1 MFAEGALTAARAS
14 QRRLMT
20 ETIVVTVTGAP
31 VWDEDAQESVATT
44 TEVYEGIARAA
55 TFGASSPTV
64 PTVAT
69 DGRVVTPSQ
78 VAITVPW
85 DAPTLPKS
93 AEIHVTA
100 STVSNPLVG
109 ARVWVDD
116 ETTGPLPTARRYIC
130 RDAR

>member
-14 QRRLMT
+14 QRSLMT

-44 TEVYEGIARAA
+44 AEVYEGPARAA
-55 TFGASSPTV
+55 TSAASSPTI
-64 PTVAT
+64 AT
-69 DGRVVTPSQ
+69 DGRGVTPSQ

-85 DAPTLPKS
+85 DAPTLPTS

-100 STVSNPLVG
+100 STVSTPPVG
-109 ARVWVDD
+109 AHVWVDD
-116 ETTGPLPTARRYIC
+116 ETTGTLPTARRYLC

>member
-14 QRRLMT
+14 QRSLMT
-20 ETIVVTVTGAP
+20 ETIIVTVTSAP

-55 TFGASSPTV
+55 TSAASSPTI
-64 PTVAT
+64 AA

-85 DAPTLPKS
+85 DAPTLPTS
-93 AEIHVTA
+93 AEIHITA

-109 ARVWVDD
+109 AHVWVDD
-116 ETTGPLPTARRYIC
+116 ETTGPLPTARRYLC

>member
-1 MFAEGALTAARAS
+1 MFAESVLAAARES

-31 VWDEDAQESVATT
+31 VWDEDAQESVATPT
-44 TEVYEGIARAA
+44 DVYEGIARATTSA
-55 TFGASSPTV
+55 ASSPTV
-64 PTVAT
+64 AA

-85 DAPTLPKS
+85 DAPTLPTS
-93 AEIHVTA
+93 AEVHVTA
-100 STVSNPLVG
+100 STVANPLVG
-109 ARVWVDD
+109 AHVWVDD
-116 ETTGPLPTARRYIC
+116 ETTGPLPTARRYLC

>member
-1 MFAEGALTAARAS
+1 MLAEGVLTAARES

-20 ETIVVTVTGAP
+20 ETILVTVTGAP

-55 TFGASSPTV
+55 TSAASSL
-64 PTVAT
+64 TVAT

-85 DAPTLPKS
+85 DAPTLPTS
-93 AEIHVTA
+93 AEVHVTA
-100 STVSNPLVG
+100 STVANPLVG

-116 ETTGPLPTARRYIC
+116 ETTGPLPTARRYLC

>member
-1 MFAEGALTAARAS
+1 MFAEGALTAARAA

-55 TFGASSPTV
+55 TSAASSPII
-64 PTVAT
+64 AA

-85 DAPTLPKS
+85 DAPALPGS

-100 STVSNPLVG
+100 STVSNRLVG

-116 ETTGPLPTARRYIC
+116 ETTGHLPTARRYIC
-130 RDAR
+130 RGAR